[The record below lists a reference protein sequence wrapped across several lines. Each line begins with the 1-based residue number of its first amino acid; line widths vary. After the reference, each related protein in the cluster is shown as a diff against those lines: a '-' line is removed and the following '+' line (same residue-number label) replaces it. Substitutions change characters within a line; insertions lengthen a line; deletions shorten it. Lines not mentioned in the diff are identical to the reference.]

1 MWNLDH
7 PWWEYI
13 FRSFL
18 IYGAVFFLLR
28 VVGKK
33 QIGEMSPFDLV
44 LLLIIS
50 ESVSAAITGGDNSL
64 SAGLIAV
71 STFIGVN
78 YFVDTL
84 MFKSKKI
91 EKILDGE
98 PQLIIADGKII
109 PEICKKEK
117 ITREEIQSVLREH
130 NLDDLNEVS
139 YAVLETNGQ
148 ISVLKKRDRHT
159 DRNPDNENRI

>member
-13 FRSFL
+13 FRSVV
-18 IYGAVFFLLR
+18 IYAAVFFLLR

-50 ESVSAAITGGDNSL
+50 ESVSAAITGGDNSI

-71 STFIGVN
+71 STFICVN
-78 YFVDTL
+78 YTMDFL
-84 MFKSKKI
+84 MFKSKKA
-91 EKILDGE
+91 EKFLEGE
-98 PQLIIADGKII
+98 AQLIITDGKIVKDV
-109 PEICKKEK
+109 CDKEK

-130 NLDDLNEVS
+130 SIDELKDVS

-148 ISVLKKRDRHT
+148 ISVLKKQDRADNH
-159 DRNPDNENRI
+159 NPHNEERL